1 VLRAIF
7 LMACLVVASP
17 SVAQQVRVF
26 TGDIEHIYG
35 PGAELLDDAEL
46 SARNARAFARM
57 EVEKQRAI
65 EMQQLELEVER
76 FRADQSFSATRLWR

>member
-1 VLRAIF
+1 LLLGYRPICEGSAARI
-7 LMACLVVASP
+7 
-17 SVAQQVRVF
+17 

-35 PGAELLDDAEL
+35 PGAVVLDDAEL
-46 SARNARAFARM
+46 SARNERAFARM

-76 FRADQSFSATRLWR
+76 FQADQNFSATRL